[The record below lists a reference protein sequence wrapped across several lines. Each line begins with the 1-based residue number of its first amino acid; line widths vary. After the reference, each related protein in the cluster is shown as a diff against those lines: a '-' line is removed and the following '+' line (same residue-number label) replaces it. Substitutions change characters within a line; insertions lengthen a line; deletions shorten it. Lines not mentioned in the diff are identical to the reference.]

1 LLHVAENAPDLARA
15 EATIAE
21 RTQQLD
27 KLVSE
32 TERKNLNVR
41 SIVRFG
47 KPYEEIV
54 RHATEAQASLII
66 MTARG
71 GDAVDRAVFGSTT
84 YRVIQLGPCPVLA
97 IHT

>member
-1 LLHVAENAPDLARA
+1 MHVAENSSDLSKADA
-15 EATIAE
+15 ILAE
-21 RTQQLD
+21 RTRDLD
-27 KLVSE
+27 RIVSKA
-32 TERKNLNVR
+32 ERENLNVTLA
-41 SIVRFG
+41 VKFG

-54 RHATEAQASLII
+54 RHAAEAQASLII

-71 GDAVDRAVFGSTT
+71 GDAADRAVFGSTT